1 MGRTGSSCKLKISSL
16 FELWIPPSK
25 VMKKYYE
32 FEFMQALFTE
42 NSRSHKLQNTLWGTF
57 MNLHCWC
64 QTSMILCNQTQYLSL
79 LHACATS
86 GFNIFPSATCPT
98 DQNLSHLAHQV
109 NSSKSHQLPQCS
121 NNLTGQ
127 GELAPTLIPSP
138 FWVKPLS
145 GHSKPQKMLD

>member
-1 MGRTGSSCKLKISSL
+1 MGRIGSSCKLKISSL
-16 FELWIPPSK
+16 FGLWIPPSK

-32 FEFMQALFTE
+32 FEFMSSQKTQDLINCKT
-42 NSRSHKLQNTLWGTF
+42 HLWGTF

-64 QTSMILCNQTQYLSL
+64 QTCMILCNQTQYLSL

-98 DQNLSHLAHQV
+98 DQNLSHLVHQV
-109 NSSKSHQLPQCS
+109 NSSKFHQLPQCS